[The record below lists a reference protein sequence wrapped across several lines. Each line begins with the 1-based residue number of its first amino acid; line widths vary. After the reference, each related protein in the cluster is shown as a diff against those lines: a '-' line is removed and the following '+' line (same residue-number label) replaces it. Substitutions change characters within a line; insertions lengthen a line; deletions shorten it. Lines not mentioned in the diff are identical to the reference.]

1 MDSIVRLMRAYR
13 LSVTACARFWLV
25 GLLCSFVVAQ
35 ADDGAIGGYVI
46 QPGDVLRI
54 SVWKEPDLQQ
64 DLLVRPDGGVSF
76 PLAGDIVAAGSTVAD
91 VRQQIVSRIEEFIPE
106 PVITVQVLQTDGNTI
121 YVLGKVN
128 RPGAY
133 VMSRPLDVMQALALA
148 GGLAVF
154 AAEDKISILRHG
166 AGGQTFTP
174 FNYEKA
180 QYGQE
185 LGQNISLQPGDVV
198 VVP

>member
-1 MDSIVRLMRAYR
+1 MMLGNRRLKI
-13 LSVTACARFWLV
+13 ACARTWLV
-25 GLLCSFVVAQ
+25 GLLCSVMVAH
-35 ADDGAIGGYVI
+35 ADDPISGGYVI

-76 PLAGDIVAAGSTVAD
+76 PLAGDIVAAGTTVAD
-91 VRQQIVSRIEEFIPE
+91 VQQQIVSRIEEFIPE

-154 AAEDKISILRHG
+154 AVEDKISILRHG
-166 AGGQTFTP
+166 GGGQTFLP
-174 FNYEKA
+174 FNYEKV

>member
-1 MDSIVRLMRAYR
+1 MLGNRQLMI
-13 LSVTACARFWLV
+13 ACIRTWLV
-25 GLLCSFVVAQ
+25 GLLCSVMVAH
-35 ADDGAIGGYVI
+35 ADDRISGGYVI

-76 PLAGDIVAAGSTVAD
+76 PLAGDIVAAGTTVAD
-91 VRQQIVSRIEEFIPE
+91 VQQQIVSRIEEFIPE

-154 AAEDKISILRHG
+154 AEQNDISILRREG
-166 AGGQTFTP
+166 STQQARGFR
-174 FNYEKA
+174 
-180 QYGQE
+180 YGDIE
-185 LGQNISLQPGDVV
+185 YGRKLEQNILLEPGDVV
-198 VVP
+198 IVP